1 MFDENKK
8 WKCISLKIYLLHVCE
23 CFFPPPIHFL
33 VDNEKFDITSIFY
46 FSFLYV
52 WALKKLVPIMKKVEV
67 L

>member
-1 MFDENKK
+1 MKV
-8 WKCISLKIYLLHVCE
+8 Y
-23 CFFPPPIHFL
+23 FFKNLFLTCMWVLFSPHIHFL

>member
-1 MFDENKK
+1 MYV
-8 WKCISLKIYLLHVCE
+8 SE

-33 VDNEKFDITSIFY
+33 VDNEKFDIMSIFY